1 MNKYLNFSVFYFF
14 LIYCAVYIG
23 YTIMANY
30 ILLDDALYYRE
41 FGEIVGVE
49 NVAKLIEQTRFFQRF
64 GYLLIPLIL
73 LIRPFYT
80 ALCLSTGALLSDQ
93 NLTFG
98 QSYNLAL
105 KADVIFLMEIMIRI
119 NYFSIV
125 GADSLQQINTPLFSL
140 LHWLGPDNV
149 LPYLAYPLGVL
160 SIFEFIYWIMLAAFV
175 SVFTQKSFW
184 RSLYFILTTYGIG
197 LILLVIAVIYITTL
211 LS

>member
-1 MNKYLNFSVFYFF
+1 
-14 LIYCAVYIG
+14 
-23 YTIMANY
+23 MANF
-30 ILLDDALYYRE
+30 ILFDDALFYRE

-49 NVAKLIEQTRFFQRF
+49 NVPMLIEQTRFFQRF
-64 GYLLIPLIL
+64 GYLFIPLLL

-105 KADVIFLMEIMIRI
+105 KADAIFLMEIMIRI

-125 GADSLQQINTPLFSL
+125 GADSLAQLSTPLFSL
-140 LHWLGPDNV
+140 LHWIGPDNV
-149 LPYLAYPLGVL
+149 LPLFAYPLGVF
-160 SIFEFIYWIMLAAFV
+160 SVFELIYWILLAAFV
-175 SVFTQKSFW
+175 STFTQKSFW
-184 RSLYFILTTYGIG
+184 RSFYFVLTTYGIG

-211 LS
+211 LF